1 MKVYRSF
8 YLIALFIFIVS
19 LACSFGGSP
28 IIQAGSPSASQGLMF
43 GGKGTDPG
51 LFNDVRGLAVNP
63 STGAIVAADYHDG
76 RVQAFDPNGKF
87 LTQWIMPGGKSAIIT
102 GMAGDSSGNV
112 YIVTGGNIMLYD
124 STGQLK
130 TTITVPDLYINNV
143 ALMSDGNLVA
153 ATAQDE
159 TIIKLS
165 PDGKV
170 LSTIKNAFSANDGS
184 TELDM
189 TVAVDSAGDIFVL
202 GSFNNAV
209 FKFSPDGKFIS
220 HFGSAGDAA
229 GQFSAAEAIA
239 VDNSGKVYVSDLK
252 GIQVFDGDGHYLSLI
267 NVDGVAR
274 RIAFDSQN
282 QLYFTSS
289 KNQVFKINVPKS

>member
-1 MKVYRSF
+1 
-8 YLIALFIFIVS
+8 
-19 LACSFGGSP
+19 
-28 IIQAGSPSASQGLMF
+28 
-43 GGKGTDPG
+43 
-51 LFNDVRGLAVNP
+51 
-63 STGAIVAADYHDG
+63 
-76 RVQAFDPNGKF
+76 
-87 LTQWIMPGGKSAIIT
+87 
-102 GMAGDSSGNV
+102 
-112 YIVTGGNIMLYD
+112 
-124 STGQLK
+124 
-130 TTITVPDLYINNV
+130 
-143 ALMSDGNLVA
+143 
-153 ATAQDE
+153 
-159 TIIKLS
+159 
-165 PDGKV
+165 
-170 LSTIKNAFSANDGS
+170 
-184 TELDM
+184 M

-220 HFGSAGDAA
+220 HFGSAGDVA
-229 GQFSAAEAIA
+229 GQFSAPEAIA